1 MYNEDERR
9 DGRFIMRVTMAE
21 ESDRRRRRQERGYED
36 WIEQSVFKNMPE
48 LLLDRFNSHLANRH
62 FSDAEREWINVRYG
76 NLKTF
81 LDWFR
86 FRLYE
91 PDERKEAKKKLQW
104 LMWIGAK
111 LKEVAACYGTR

>member
-1 MYNEDERR
+1 
-9 DGRFIMRVTMAE
+9 
-21 ESDRRRRRQERGYED
+21 
-36 WIEQSVFKNMPE
+36 MPE

-62 FSDAEREWINVRYG
+62 FSDAECEWINVRYG